1 MSQYYTTQT
10 RVLTSTRA
18 TRRIGDHKK
27 NSVAVQKDISL
38 FTKSVSVRLRFFGS
52 ANNNFTA
59 LSAYALPALRLIAV
73 TPTD

>member
-1 MSQYYTTQT
+1 M
-10 RVLTSTRA
+10 RNPVLTSTRA

-38 FTKSVSVRLRFFGS
+38 FTESVSMLLDLFGLINKTS
-52 ANNNFTA
+52 TA
-59 LSAYALPALRLIAV
+59 LSAYALSEICLSIE